1 MLKIVVD
8 TNLWIRALLGGKV
21 TLPLLEAW
29 RQGKFQTITS
39 EALLSELDEVWQR
52 PRLRKH
58 IAAQDARDLLEQLR
72 RRSVIVELSTIPP
85 RCRDPKDH
93 PVLATAIDG
102 QADAIVSG
110 DADLR
115 ADDTLRDEMA
125 TYGVQLWGI
134 ATLLERLSKEC
145 ETASQEANRG

>member
-1 MLKIVVD
+1 MLKIVID

-21 TLPLLEAW
+21 TLPVLQAW
-29 RQGKFQTITS
+29 EENRFELIISQP
-39 EALLSELDEVWQR
+39 LLDELQQVCQR
-52 PRLRKH
+52 PRLAKH
-58 IAAQDARDLLEQLR
+58 IPSEYAQTLLEQMQWR
-72 RRSVIVELSTIPP
+72 GQMVEITTIPP

-115 ADDTLRDEMA
+115 ADDQLRQEMA
-125 TYGVQLWGI
+125 GYGVKLWGVD
-134 ATLLERLSKEC
+134 TLLDNLIDE
-145 ETASQEANRG
+145 